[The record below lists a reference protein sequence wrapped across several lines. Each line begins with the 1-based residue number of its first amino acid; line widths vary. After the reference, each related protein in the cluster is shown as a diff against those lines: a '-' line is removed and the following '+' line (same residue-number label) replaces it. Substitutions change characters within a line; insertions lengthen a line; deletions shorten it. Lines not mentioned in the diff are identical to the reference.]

1 MQDGHCIGGEVPLCL
16 PVSACMWTCVCEHFI
31 VLGQRHGDK
40 RSTPD
45 LGLRHGL
52 FYYLFPKGL
61 GPSHL
66 VSGKFS
72 TTSQEKRRRSTEA
85 LRWAWDALQTPGEV
99 GDQELMSTLGLAPLA
114 GAPPPR

>member
-1 MQDGHCIGGEVPLCL
+1 
-16 PVSACMWTCVCEHFI
+16 MWTCVCEHFI

-52 FYYLFPKGL
+52 FYHLFPKGL
-61 GPSHL
+61 GPPHL

-72 TTSQEKRRRSTEA
+72 TTSQEERRRSTEA
-85 LRWAWDALQTPGEV
+85 LCWAWDALQTPGEV
-99 GDQELMSTLGLAPLA
+99 GDQELMSTLGLAP
-114 GAPPPR
+114 